1 MILSLEQITKSYGAE
16 LILDNV
22 SLKVEDSDRIG
33 LIGVNGAGK
42 STLLNIISG
51 DLDFDSGDRAVSS
64 TARIGFLRQ
73 NSGLDRSS
81 TLIAEMRSVFAPLL
95 ETERRMELLRI
106 QMRQSPDNAALLEE
120 YNRLHTAFEAGD
132 GYLIDVK
139 INTILNGMGFAGRD
153 RETLISTLSGGEK
166 TRLAL
171 CKLLLEEP
179 ELLILD
185 EPTNHLDFRT
195 LIWLEDY
202 LKGYKGALLIVSHD
216 RFFLDSLVTSVC
228 EIDRTRLTR
237 YPGNYTKFLQLK
249 EEAYARQQKLY
260 ERQQEEIAR
269 LQEYVDKNIVRATSA
284 KSAKSKRKA
293 IEHMEL
299 VEKPLPPLKHAHMS
313 FTYEVEPVKDVLHV
327 QDLALSVG
335 EGAGRR
341 QLFAGLNFDV
351 MRGEKIAIIGENG
364 VGKSSLLKAIQGM
377 IPTDSGSISWGRNV
391 FISYY
396 EQENT
401 GLHEDKTALDELWDR
416 YPRLYEVTVR
426 TVLGN
431 VLLTGED
438 VYKKVASL
446 SGGERA
452 RLKFAIM
459 MLRQSNLLIL
469 DEPTN
474 HLDLDT
480 KESLDRALSEF
491 TGTIIMVSHDRYLLS
506 KVPTRIA
513 EMSAAGMTI
522 YQGGYAAYARGDRPI
537 STPAEPAL
545 PPEEPEA
552 GKGDGGTSYFRSKKQ
567 RAEEARRK
575 KRLETLEREIAE
587 AEAEI
592 QRLGEYMATDEAAS
606 DYEKLTEASRRI
618 DEENTRLGQ
627 LYDEWYSLS
636 E

>member
-216 RFFLDSLVTSVC
+216 RFFLD
-228 EIDRTRLTR
+228 
-237 YPGNYTKFLQLK
+237 
-249 EEAYARQQKLY
+249 
-260 ERQQEEIAR
+260 
-269 LQEYVDKNIVRATSA
+269 
-284 KSAKSKRKA
+284 
-293 IEHMEL
+293 
-299 VEKPLPPLKHAHMS
+299 
-313 FTYEVEPVKDVLHV
+313 
-327 QDLALSVG
+327 
-335 EGAGRR
+335 EGRC
-341 QLFAGLNFDV
+341 Q
-351 MRGEKIAIIGENG
+351 
-364 VGKSSLLKAIQGM
+364 
-377 IPTDSGSISWGRNV
+377 
-391 FISYY
+391 
-396 EQENT
+396 
-401 GLHEDKTALDELWDR
+401 H
-416 YPRLYEVTVR
+416 
-426 TVLGN
+426 
-431 VLLTGED
+431 
-438 VYKKVASL
+438 
-446 SGGERA
+446 
-452 RLKFAIM
+452 
-459 MLRQSNLLIL
+459 
-469 DEPTN
+469 
-474 HLDLDT
+474 
-480 KESLDRALSEF
+480 KES
-491 TGTIIMVSHDRYLLS
+491 
-506 KVPTRIA
+506 
-513 EMSAAGMTI
+513 
-522 YQGGYAAYARGDRPI
+522 
-537 STPAEPAL
+537 
-545 PPEEPEA
+545 
-552 GKGDGGTSYFRSKKQ
+552 KQ
-567 RAEEARRK
+567 
-575 KRLETLEREIAE
+575 
-587 AEAEI
+587 
-592 QRLGEYMATDEAAS
+592 
-606 DYEKLTEASRRI
+606 
-618 DEENTRLGQ
+618 
-627 LYDEWYSLS
+627 
-636 E
+636 